1 MARRSAVANMRAWL
15 REEESK
21 PVDQLVAE
29 ARAYAAEQ
37 QRKRDERA
45 AALAAANAVAKT
57 LAYQEWKAQQEEEA

>member
-21 PVDQLVAE
+21 SADQLVAE

-45 AALAAANAVAKT
+45 RAEAAADDFDGIPLSAAERKGMG
-57 LAYQEWKAQQEEEA
+57 L